1 MKSQVCHSLSK
12 QKHLISFY
20 PEKTLRGGPGK
31 RKLSEE
37 DKLILILAGLPHEKN
52 MDTEDGFNKNGIME
66 YLIRGRSLGTRS
78 IGDLLIR
85 LEKSGII
92 FKRPSKKHERGDYF
106 YYKTDKGNNL
116 LNKIKEKRGLLP
128 PADDFE

>member
-1 MKSQVCHSLSK
+1 MQCQFCTVTAS
-12 QKHLISFY
+12 QKHYISY
-20 PEKTLRGGPGK
+20 LQQETLRGGPGK

-37 DKLILILAGLPHEKN
+37 DKLIFILAGLPHEKN

-66 YLIRGRSLGTRS
+66 YLIRGRSLGTRT

-92 FKRPSKKHERGDYF
+92 FKRPSKKHERGEYY

-116 LNKIKEKRGLLP
+116 LNKIKEKRGILP
-128 PADDFE
+128 PADDFK